1 MSRNPDRFLFSPLME
16 REKVQ
21 LSNRDVSALVM
32 DVPLQ
37 LESPWDCAM
46 NVHHQLWLRSNDQE
60 VRVAQRWMKW
70 WGWMPRF
77 WGDRRFAQFM
87 SSWRKGVRRR
97 RRGSFSVTMI
107 PGPKSSTSLNGNPI
121 TSIVT
126 AEAPVGNEEM
136 HVSVMCYNNKVGKRR
151 VMSCRFRYPSL
162 PTVPS

>member
-1 MSRNPDRFLFSPLME
+1 MD

-46 NVHHQLWLRSNDQE
+46 NVNHQLWLRSNDQE
-60 VRVAQRWMKW
+60 ARVAQRWMKW
-70 WGWMPRF
+70 WGWLPRF

-87 SSWRKGVRRR
+87 FFRKAGVRCR

-121 TSIVT
+121 MSIMT
-126 AEAPVGNEEM
+126 AESPVGNEEM
-136 HVSVMCYNNKVGKRR
+136 HVSVMCYNNKVGGEGLPIR
-151 VMSCRFRYPSL
+151 RFRSPS
-162 PTVPS
+162 

>member
-1 MSRNPDRFLFSPLME
+1 ME

-77 WGDRRFAQFM
+77 LGSRILDASIDDLAVSAVGAVNRR
-87 SSWRKGVRRR
+87 
-97 RRGSFSVTMI
+97 I
-107 PGPKSSTSLNGNPI
+107 
-121 TSIVT
+121 
-126 AEAPVGNEEM
+126 
-136 HVSVMCYNNKVGKRR
+136 
-151 VMSCRFRYPSL
+151 
-162 PTVPS
+162 